1 MVDYF
6 LPILLPITKQ
16 ARSIK
21 LNDEV
26 YLYYNKNKVGVILAK
41 SIYKIKFSEH

>member
-1 MVDYF
+1 MRLADGRLF
-6 LPILLPITKQ
+6 PLPILLPISNNQ

-26 YLYYNKNKVGVILAK
+26 YLYYNKEKVDYI
-41 SIYKIKFSEH
+41 S